1 VIKRDKTAH
10 EISDTPSPMNMNMIW
25 NDRQGR
31 LSPLKSA
38 TLALA
43 VAPALVIA
51 YWFFTGA
58 LQPLSLKNAIHLT
71 GDWAIRFLVLTLA
84 LTPLQRILNH
94 PKITLI
100 RRMLGV
106 TAFAYALTH
115 FTLYVI
121 NVKFDLA
128 FTADEIIHR
137 FYLTI
142 GFVTLLGLTA
152 LAATSFDSAM
162 RKLGQKWKM
171 LHRIVYALAALGLF
185 HYYLQS
191 KIDVSAATLM
201 TGLFFLAMTI
211 RLMIQRRISLASIN
225 LAVAAVIGAALTAVA
240 EFAWYGLAT
249 GINPTKVFA
258 ANFTVA
264 HGLRPALIVLLVGLG
279 VAAVVALK
287 NYKAAPRFSRQSASR

>member
-1 VIKRDKTAH
+1 
-10 EISDTPSPMNMNMIW
+10 MNMIW

-31 LSPLKSA
+31 FSPHKSA

-43 VAPALVIA
+43 VTPAIVIA

-58 LQPLSLKNAIHLT
+58 LQPLSVKNAIHLT

-84 LTPLQRILNH
+84 LTPLQRILNY
-94 PKITLI
+94 PKIALI

-106 TAFAYALTH
+106 TAFAYALAH
-115 FTLYVI
+115 FILYII

-128 FTADEIIHR
+128 FLVSEIIHR

-142 GFVTLLGLTA
+142 GFVVLLGLTA
-152 LAATSFDSAM
+152 LAATSFDSAV

-171 LHRIVYALAALGLF
+171 LHRIAYALAVLGLF

-201 TGLFFLAMTI
+201 AGLFLLAMTV
-211 RLMIQRRISLASIN
+211 RVMVSQRWSVVPRN
-225 LAVAAVIGAALTAVA
+225 LAIAAIIASALTAA
-240 EFAWYGLAT
+240 TEFAWYGLAT
-249 GINPTKVFA
+249 GINPSKVLA
-258 ANFTVA
+258 ANLVVT
-264 HGLRPALIVLLVGLG
+264 HGLRPALTVLLVGLS
-279 VAAVVALK
+279 VALIAFLK
-287 NYKAAPRFSRQSASR
+287 NLKTTPKLTRQSASQ

>member
-1 VIKRDKTAH
+1 
-10 EISDTPSPMNMNMIW
+10 MNMIW

-31 LSPLKSA
+31 FSPIKSA

-43 VAPALVIA
+43 VAPAIVIA

-58 LQPLSLKNAIHLT
+58 LQPLSVKNAIHLT

-84 LTPLQRILNH
+84 LTPLQRILNY
-94 PKITLI
+94 PKIALI

-115 FTLYVI
+115 FVLYII
-121 NVKFDLA
+121 NIKFDLA
-128 FTADEIIHR
+128 LLVSEITHR

-152 LAATSFDSAM
+152 LAATSFDTAV

-171 LHRIVYALAALGLF
+171 LHRIVYGLAVLGLF
-185 HYYLQS
+185 HYYMQS
-191 KIDVSAATLM
+191 KIDVSSATLM
-201 TGLFFLAMTI
+201 AGLFFLAMTV
-211 RLMIQRRISLASIN
+211 RLMVQRRIALTAIN
-225 LAVAAVIGAALTAVA
+225 LAIAAAIGAALTATA

-249 GINPTKVFA
+249 GISPTKVFA
-258 ANFTVA
+258 ANFAVA
-264 HGLRPALIVLLVGLG
+264 HGLRPALIVLLAGLG
-279 VAAVVALK
+279 VAVVAAIK
-287 NYKAAPRFSRQSASR
+287 NYTAAPKLNRQSASQ

>member
-1 VIKRDKTAH
+1 
-10 EISDTPSPMNMNMIW
+10 MNMIW

-31 LSPLKSA
+31 FSPIKSA
-38 TLALA
+38 TLVLA
-43 VAPALVIA
+43 VAPAIVIA

-58 LQPLSLKNAIHLT
+58 LQPLSVKNAIHLT

-84 LTPLQRILNH
+84 LTPLQRVFNY
-94 PKITLI
+94 PKVTLI

-115 FTLYVI
+115 FALYII
-121 NVKFDLA
+121 NIKFDLA
-128 FTADEIIHR
+128 LLVSEITHR

-142 GFVTLLGLTA
+142 GFITLLGLTA
-152 LAATSFDSAM
+152 LAATSFDSAV

-171 LHRIVYALAALGLF
+171 LHRIAYGLAVLGLF
-185 HYYLQS
+185 HYFMQS
-191 KIDVSAATLM
+191 KIDVSSATLM
-201 TGLFFLAMTI
+201 AGLFFLAMTV
-211 RLMIQRRISLASIN
+211 RLMVQRRIALTAIN
-225 LAVAAVIGAALTAVA
+225 LAIAAVIGAALTATA

-264 HGLRPALIVLLVGLG
+264 HGLRPALVVLLVGLG
-279 VAAVVALK
+279 VAVVAALK
-287 NYKAAPRFSRQSASR
+287 NYTAVPRLSRQSASQ

>member
-1 VIKRDKTAH
+1 
-10 EISDTPSPMNMNMIW
+10 MNMIW

-31 LSPLKSA
+31 FSPIKSA

-43 VAPALVIA
+43 VAPAIVIA

-58 LQPLSLKNAIHLT
+58 LQPLSVKNAIHLT

-84 LTPLQRILNH
+84 LTPLQRILNY
-94 PKITLI
+94 PKIALI

-115 FTLYVI
+115 FVLYII
-121 NVKFDLA
+121 NIKFDLA
-128 FTADEIIHR
+128 LLVSEITHR

-152 LAATSFDSAM
+152 LAATSFDTAV

-171 LHRIVYALAALGLF
+171 LHRIVYGLAVLGLF
-185 HYYLQS
+185 HYYMQS
-191 KIDVSAATLM
+191 KIDVSSATLM
-201 TGLFFLAMTI
+201 AGLFFLAMTV
-211 RLMIQRRISLASIN
+211 RLMVQRRIALTAIN
-225 LAVAAVIGAALTAVA
+225 LAIAAVIGAALTATA

-279 VAAVVALK
+279 VAVVAALK
-287 NYKAAPRFSRQSASR
+287 NYTAVPKLSRQSASQ